1 MVDYRF
7 KLHLRYYWSLMIN
20 IKAERSKADYC
31 NFDFRM
37 SNSKSKSQAI
47 FPQEMWSIKYIS
59 QGKCTSIILTLYS
72 VFHIKQHWTSFPSLS
87 TSLFSQDYN
96 LSVIFNIHRNI
107 SQSLST
113 VLRRT
118 WRKIQTGDH
127 RKLQGRNL
135 TLNVAPSWKHN
146 QWTLNEVCLNC
157 KVKNQ
162 MDW

>member
-7 KLHLRYYWSLMIN
+7 KLRWRYYWSLMIN

-72 VFHIKQHWTSFPSLS
+72 VFHIKQHLLS
-87 TSLFSQDYN
+87 TSLHSQDYN
-96 LSVIFNIHRNI
+96 LSVIFNIHRNN

-113 VLRRT
+113 IWRRT